1 MSVIPRVT
9 CRRCGREYSGIRS
22 RCPYCGTRRVKS
34 TDRVPMGTASETPGT
49 PASERAAVNTK
60 WQMLFGLILLAA
72 VVIAVIVLVTVSISS
87 SKKPADN
94 QTAAITPPLQ
104 SSVVSEPPV
113 ATPSP
118 TPTPTPSPT
127 PQVSS
132 ITITFLGSPRTEFAA
147 KVGDSVPLKAT
158 VYPVDSEAEVTWSS
172 EDESIVKV
180 DQGGNVTAVG
190 KGNTKIVVACGGV
203 TAECKVYITG

>member
-1 MSVIPRVT
+1 MKN
-9 CRRCGREYSGIRS
+9 RRKLSAAALLIAALLVLSACGAETA
-22 RCPYCGTRRVKS
+22 PEATP
-34 TDRVPMGTASETPGT
+34 VPTEAPTAAPTETP
-49 PASERAAVNTK
+49 A
-60 WQMLFGLILLAA
+60 
-72 VVIAVIVLVTVSISS
+72 
-87 SKKPADN
+87 
-94 QTAAITPPLQ
+94 
-104 SSVVSEPPV
+104 
-113 ATPSP
+113 P
-118 TPTPTPSPT
+118 TEAPTPTPSPT

-180 DQGGNVTAVG
+180 DQDGNVTAVG

>member
-1 MSVIPRVT
+1 MSVIPHVT

-34 TDRVPMGTASETPGT
+34 TDHVPMGTASETPGT

-60 WQMLFGLILLAA
+60 WQMLFGLILLVA

-87 SKKPADN
+87 SQKPADN
-94 QTAAITPPLQ
+94 QTVAITPPVQ
-104 SSVVSEPPV
+104 SSVVPETPA

-118 TPTPTPSPT
+118 SPTPSPT

-132 ITITFLGSPRTEFAA
+132 ITITFLGSPRTEFSA

-158 VYPVDSEAEVTWSS
+158 IYPVGSEAEVTWSS

-180 DQGGNVTAVG
+180 DQDGNVTAVG
-190 KGNTKIVVACGGV
+190 KGNTKIAVACGGA